1 MDLWDSLY
9 AETRSHPLVQA
20 ISTLTSRSATNDQ
33 NLQIT
38 FWHIPWDTVD
48 SFFNLAYG
56 FAAGT
61 AVIEGPALQHC
72 SDEMDRLF
80 TAIFEVHE
88 DYQTEFRKYEG
99 DSFSEFD
106 LWPYLLIN
114 DKIAAIIYS
123 LHGLSAGCYYGGFEI
138 YGGLGKYIS
147 WYETPY
153 EIFENFLNN
162 FGYIY
167 TGIRDIIFFGMQD
180 ARTPIKNE
188 YGLAVTIGQIYYW
201 LLISRHF
208 SQLTYT
214 VSPIP
219 IDLVT
224 GQKKQ
229 YPPIMIKEPP
239 KISGVMIVS

>member
-1 MDLWDSLY
+1 MELWDSFY
-9 AETRSHPLVQA
+9 AKTKERISSHPIVKD
-20 ISTLTSRSATNDQ
+20 ISNLTSRSATNSQ
-33 NLQIT
+33 NEQID
-38 FWHIPWDTVD
+38 FWHISWKSVD
-48 SFFNLAYG
+48 SYFNLAYG

-72 SDEMDRLF
+72 SDKFDEFF
-80 TAIFEVHE
+80 TAIVEVHE
-88 DYQTEFRKYEG
+88 DYQKEFAKYEG
-99 DSFSEFD
+99 DNYSEFD

-123 LHGLSAGCYYGGFEI
+123 IHGLCAGCYYGGFEI

-167 TGIRDIIFFGMQD
+167 TGIRDMIFFGMED

-188 YGLAVTIGQIYYW
+188 YGIAVVLG
-201 LLISRHF
+201 
-208 SQLTYT
+208 
-214 VSPIP
+214 
-219 IDLVT
+219 
-224 GQKKQ
+224 
-229 YPPIMIKEPP
+229 
-239 KISGVMIVS
+239 